1 MNRRRIFNI
10 CLTIVITAAF
20 ILLGAFVFGDSYL
33 RFGETAKD
41 FGLSVGYYFCTLFGL
56 DHNIVP
62 SVTEYSSV
70 MDWSIL
76 LPSDFEGFTSQS
88 KSFFALLIDGENFA
102 GYWAKVGDVMLM
114 LMKVV
119 AIILPCLLILGLVIW
134 RLYKSGNTKHNK
146 DTVPLKVFKSF
157 SRCLYQP
164 LKRTVLSYRDFL
176 TEHRAV
182 WILWAVMWSFHL
194 NVASIVTGFL
204 AYYFYF
210 VLSFDV
216 ANLYVQVCK
225 LLIDLQV
232 IFRHFPWWCI
242 AFVCWLLFDRWRKN
256 IAQNRLRHFEAR
268 NCGFINELP
277 IVSMACGSMGKKK
290 TTLITDMVLSQEVMF
305 RQKALE
311 ILQQNDMK
319 FPYFP
324 WIAFEDEL
332 RRCMEHGT
340 VYNLASV
347 KAWVALKRSRFIRH
361 RNAQTQLYGY
371 DYARYGTTFDD
382 SLKISRL
389 FEVLETYAQAY
400 FIYVL
405 ESSLI
410 VANYSVRTDN
420 MMADNGNFPMW
431 ITDFFPKRRRPQSR
445 HAHIL
450 DFDVLRLGRK
460 VLENNPKAGSFEF
473 GVVGITEIGKE
484 RGNNLELKEV
494 KKVTDEA
501 NQKNDLFNSWLKM
514 CRHSATVDNFPFIK
528 VFTDE
533 QRPESWGADARDLC
547 DVVHIVSS
555 GNTRL
560 TLPFYTIE
568 EMISEW
574 TFNRFISLYYDF
586 RFRRGDNTLL
596 VHILKSVVAWLWR
609 RNLCIYNRFGY
620 SVLKIEK
627 ERGTMD
633 GKTENKK
640 YYLMSAKIYAQRFST
655 DCFSDY
661 FNDMARRS
669 YTGLADYLEY
679 ATEKASVEELRMQN
693 SYFINSLYRDADGDS
708 SA

>member
-1 MNRRRIFNI
+1 MNRRRVFNI
-10 CLTIVITAAF
+10 CLSVLITATFA
-20 ILLGAFVFGDSYL
+20 LLAVFVFSDSYL
-33 RFGETAKD
+33 RFGEAVKD
-41 FGLSVGYYFCTLFGL
+41 FGLSVGYYFCTLFGIE
-56 DHNIVP
+56 HNIVP

-102 GYWAKVGDVMLM
+102 SYWSKVGDVMLV
-114 LMKVV
+114 LLKVV
-119 AIILPCLLILGLVIW
+119 AIMLPCLLILWLVIW

-146 DTVPLKVFKSF
+146 DTVPLRVFKKLSEWIY
-157 SRCLYQP
+157 RP
-164 LKRTVLSYRDFL
+164 LKITIASFVNFL
-176 TEHRAV
+176 RENRAV
-182 WILWAVMWSFHL
+182 WMLWVGIWAFNL
-194 NVASIVTGFL
+194 NAASIVMGFL

-242 AFVCWLLFDRWRKN
+242 AFVCWLLFDHWRKC

-420 MMADNGNFPMW
+420 LMADNGNFPMW
-431 ITDFFPKRRRPQSR
+431 LTDFFPKRRRPQSR

-484 RGNNLELKEV
+484 RGNNLELREI
-494 KKVTDEA
+494 KKGAEDT

-533 QRPESWGADARDLC
+533 QRPESWGADARDLADIINIASC
-547 DVVHIVSS
+547 GDM
-555 GNTRL
+555 RL
-560 TLPFYTIE
+560 ALPFYTIE
-568 EMISEW
+568 EMLSEW
-574 TFNRFISLYYDF
+574 AFNRFLSLYYDF

-609 RNLCIYNRFGY
+609 RNLRIFNRYGY
-620 SVLKIEK
+620 SILKIEK

-679 ATEKASVEELRMQN
+679 ATEKASVDELRMQN
-693 SYFINSLYRDADGDS
+693 SYFINSLYRDADGDG